1 MEIINFKKK
10 KWSCFKRSESNYDYC
25 FIIKELAEEFTK
37 KNLLA

>member
-10 KWSCFKRSESNYDYC
+10 KRSESNYDYC